1 MPNFLKRADRFRA
14 HAATSLANA
23 EAADDAATRRAHLAV
38 ARHFYSL
45 AEQEISQ
52 HETRRL
58 SLNSVRSKHESEPK
72 QARLLE
78 PRTS

>member
-23 EAADDAATRRAHLAV
+23 EVAGDAATRRAHLAV
-38 ARHFYSL
+38 ARHFYLL

-58 SLNSVRSKHESEPK
+58 SSVRSKHESEPK

-78 PRTS
+78 PKTS